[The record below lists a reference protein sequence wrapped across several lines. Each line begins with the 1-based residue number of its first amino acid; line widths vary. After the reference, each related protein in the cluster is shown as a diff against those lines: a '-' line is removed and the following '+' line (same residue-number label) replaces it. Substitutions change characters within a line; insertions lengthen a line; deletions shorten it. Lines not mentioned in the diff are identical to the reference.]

1 MDEDVRQ
8 QQVRVELEGMF
19 INELNSLGNQACDLG
34 LIVGHGYRAGQ
45 YEILCRDQVVML
57 PPNQAL
63 TYLRELIE
71 QVKPV
76 DLSKDTKDTE

>member
-1 MDEDVRQ
+1 MNEEVRQ
-8 QQVRVELEGMF
+8 QQVRAELEGMF
-19 INELNSLGNQACDLG
+19 INELNGLGNQACDLG

-45 YEILCRDQVVML
+45 YEILCRDQAIVL

-71 QVKPV
+71 QVMPGEPSS
-76 DLSKDTKDTE
+76 DRD